1 MSKTLKQKSEE
12 LTHTVTEVKDK
23 NDKSQRDLSDQVKT
37 LKLKLAKLDND
48 NKLKDALNED
58 CNEEIKNLTS
68 NNVFLSKNSTELK
81 EKSDKL
87 FLG

>member
-1 MSKTLKQKSEE
+1 LTDVKSKNEKATRE
-12 LTHTVTEVKDK
+12 L
-23 NDKSQRDLSDQVKT
+23 NDQVKT
-37 LKLKLAKLDND
+37 LKLKVAKLDND

-68 NNVFLSKNSTELK
+68 NNTFLSKNSSELK

-87 FLG
+87 

>member
-1 MSKTLKQKSEE
+1 
-12 LTHTVTEVKDK
+12 VTEVKDK
-23 NDKSQRDLSDQVKT
+23 NDKSQRELSDQVKT

-87 FLG
+87 FQG